1 LFEAATLFI
10 VDRHPLTC
18 VMTASISNLCA
29 HYMSASACHAS
40 TSHSVI
46 AGCMRCIDRSI
57 HRLITLG
64 KIRLIDLV
72 RRRASSEVKE
82 IKKHAANQVI
92 NA

>member
-1 LFEAATLFI
+1 LFEAAALFI

-57 HRLITLG
+57 HWLITLG
-64 KIRLIDLV
+64 KIRLMLLMNLCMCPYGSISSDDV
-72 RRRASSEVKE
+72 RRQK
-82 IKKHAANQVI
+82 
-92 NA
+92 